1 MNEDKIRKY
10 AELMN
15 ELGLTGLEVSDG
27 DKKIRLERAASV
39 TQSPAPAAIAETPKK
54 IKTVNDDAHQV
65 ISPMVGII
73 HMAESENKKAFVEAG
88 DTVKKGDVLCVLEA
102 MKLMNEIKADRNG
115 TILEVCVKDGQVVEN
130 GTVLFLIGE

>member
-15 ELGLTGLEVSDG
+15 ELGLTGLEISDG
-27 DKKIRLERAASV
+27 NKKIRLEKSV
-39 TQSPAPAAIAETPKK
+39 AIAQSPAPAIAEPPKK
-54 IKTVNDDAHQV
+54 TKAVNDDAHQV

-73 HMAESENKKAFVEAG
+73 HMAEAENKKAFVEAG

-102 MKLMNEIKADRNG
+102 MKLMNEITADRNG
-115 TILEVCVKDGQVVEN
+115 TVLEVCVKDGQVVEN